1 MKSKQRQLAE
11 AAALY
16 FGVPL
21 EALRSPS
28 REQAYAWPRHI
39 CQWIACDAG
48 YKKPII
54 ARFWNRDRT
63 VVYNSIRR
71 VKFLMQ
77 TDKHKEMEV
86 KSFMTF
92 AKSYLNNEQGE
103 VPK

>member
-1 MKSKQRQLAE
+1 VKSKQRQLAE
-11 AAALY
+11 AASLY
-16 FGVPL
+16 FNVPL
-21 EALRSPS
+21 EGLTSQS
-28 REQAYAWPRHI
+28 REQVYAWPRHV

-63 VVYNSIRR
+63 VVYNSVKR
-71 VKFLMQ
+71 VNSMMKASR
-77 TDKHKEMEV
+77 HKEKEV
-86 KSFMTF
+86 KDFMVF